1 MLVWGSKEAMGS
13 IINLLKI
20 YKELGCKGVG
30 EVCGSIPVDDDR
42 YGVIFDAAGELD
54 MPLIFHIQRPG
65 GHSYGVFDN
74 FHLTGF
80 EKMLQKYPKT
90 VFIGHSMAFWS
101 EISGEVELADR
112 EKYLKAPYEK
122 KGRLWELF
130 EKYPN
135 VCVDLTPGWEMYLSF
150 YADKNF
156 FKDFFTKYSKRIVL
170 GTDAYFPRPTECSNW
185 LVDRVYRFISSPD
198 VVKAVADRYESG
210 LCIPDS
216 AIEDISYKNFERR
229 VSVSPKPIDKVA
241 LRAYYEK
248 YKHKMIPKD
257 IALVEGAFARYQI

>member
-1 MLVWGSKEAMGS
+1 MYKILENHPNLKVTFAHFFFKSEKPEELV
-13 IINLLKI
+13 
-20 YKELGCKGVG
+20 
-30 EVCGSIPVDDDR
+30 
-42 YGVIFDAAGELD
+42 
-54 MPLIFHIQRPG
+54 
-65 GHSYGVFDN
+65 
-74 FHLTGF
+74 
-80 EKMLQKYPKT
+80 
-90 VFIGHSMAFWS
+90 
-101 EISGEVELADR
+101 
-112 EKYLKAPYEK
+112 
-122 KGRLWELF
+122 ELF

-150 YADKNF
+150 YEDKPF
-156 FKDFFTKYSKRIVL
+156 FKDFFTKYSQRIVL

-229 VSVSPKPIDKVA
+229 VGVAPKPIDKVA

-257 IALVEGAFARYQI
+257 IALVEGAFARYEI